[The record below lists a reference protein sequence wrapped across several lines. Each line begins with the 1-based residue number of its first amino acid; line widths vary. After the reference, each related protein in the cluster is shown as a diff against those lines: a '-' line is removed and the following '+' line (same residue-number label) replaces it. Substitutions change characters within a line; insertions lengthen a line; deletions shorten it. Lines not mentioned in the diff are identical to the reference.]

1 MRLVSL
7 EIQDFRQFYGS
18 QRIEFA
24 RDRAKNVTVVHGH
37 NGSGK
42 TALLNAFVWCLYGET
57 TPDLE
62 EPDRLENERTVAEAP
77 VGGTVEVKTR
87 LVYEDAGTTYVVERS
102 RKASKVGETERLKTD
117 EPQLIIW
124 RRRSTGDLEEVGKS
138 NNARQA
144 RLNRTLPHGLYPF
157 FFFNGERVEQLAR
170 PDAFDQVEQGVKTLL
185 DVKLFERTVEHLRKK
200 AVPELSR
207 ELKAVSDVNM
217 RDVLTKIEA
226 KEQEHDRLEAEISQR
241 DSNRIK
247 IDREI
252 SEFESRQEAIEAL
265 AKLARERKDK
275 AANLRDR
282 EDQEREIASDLRHAL
297 SHHGYLALGGS
308 VFDSVEESIDAARQR
323 GEIPAKVKPQ
333 FVTDLLDRGRCICGR
348 ELVPDKIEWKELIK
362 WSENTGLADLE
373 EAISQTAALMGPLR
387 ERGRD
392 YFADIDRFQGRL
404 SAKATEIRTLKEEV
418 ALLDQE
424 LGDET
429 RGVDAQSL
437 AARLSELRKQHLST
451 SADLM
456 VAQRDL
462 GTVKDEL
469 HTLRQQRT
477 RVSARDDRER
487 LIKQQIDSVEC
498 IAEVVE
504 KICELQKERVRST
517 LSAQV
522 SEAWEAAAIKDYR
535 ASVTA
540 EYRLALAKNV
550 GGTEQPVYGPSTG
563 ERQVLAL
570 SFVASLV
577 KAAADDARD
586 TSEHV
591 FGVRQGGFYPLIM
604 DSPFGSLEEEYREKV
619 AEWVP
624 RLAEQVI
631 VLVSNTQWRE
641 EAEKGMRER
650 IGSEYILELHTG
662 KRDQDIDVQLQGNSH
677 SYVRTAEDPFEQ
689 TLIREVS

>member
-18 QRIEFA
+18 QQIEFA
-24 RDRAKNVTVVHGH
+24 CEEAKNVTVVHGH

-62 EPDRLENERTVAEAP
+62 EPDRLENERTVAETP
-77 VGGTVEVKTR
+77 DGGTVEVKAR

-102 RKASKVGETERLKTD
+102 RKASKTSETERLRAD
-117 EPQLIIW
+117 EPQLLIW
-124 RRRSTGDLEEVGKS
+124 KRRSTGDLEEVGRS
-138 NNARQA
+138 NKDRQA

-207 ELKAVSDVNM
+207 ELKGVSDVDM
-217 RDVLTKIEA
+217 RDLLSQIEA
-226 KEQEHDRLEAEISQR
+226 KEKEHDRLEAEISQK
-241 DSNRIK
+241 DSDRVK
-247 IDREI
+247 LEREI
-252 SEFESRQEAIEAL
+252 SEFESQQEAIEQL
-265 AKLARERKDK
+265 AEFARQRKDK
-275 AANLRDR
+275 AVALKAK
-282 EDQEREIASDLRHAL
+282 EDQEREIASDLSREL
-297 SHHGYLALGGS
+297 SQHGYLALAGS
-308 VFDSVEESIDAARQR
+308 VFDSAQESIVAARQR

-348 ELVPDKIEWKELIK
+348 DLVSGEPEWNELLK
-362 WSENTGLADLE
+362 WSEKTGLADLE

-387 ERGRD
+387 ERARD
-392 YFADIDRFQGRL
+392 YFAAIDRFQGRL
-404 SAKATEIRTLKEEV
+404 SANTTDIRTLKEEV

-424 LGDET
+424 LGDGSHGE
-429 RGVDAQSL
+429 DAQFL
-437 AARLSELRKQHLST
+437 AARLAELRRQRLTATANLMIAKRDIST
-451 SADLM
+451 LDDDM
-456 VAQRDL
+456 QR
-462 GTVKDEL
+462 
-469 HTLRQQRT
+469 LRQQRT
-477 RVSARDDRER
+477 RASAHDDRAR
-487 LIKQQIDSVEC
+487 LIKQQIDSAER
-498 IAEVVE
+498 IADVVQQ
-504 KICELQKERVRST
+504 IFELQKERVRST
-517 LSAQV
+517 LSAQI
-522 SEAWEAAAIKDYR
+522 SEAWEAAAIKNYR
-535 ASVTA
+535 ASVTD
-540 EYRLALAKNV
+540 EYRLVLAKNV

-577 KAAADDARD
+577 KAAADSARD

-591 FGVRQGGFYPLIM
+591 FGIRQGGFYPLIM

-641 EAEKGMRER
+641 EAEKGMRDR
-650 IGSEYILELHTG
+650 IGCEYILELHTG
-662 KRDQDIDVQLQGNSH
+662 KRDQDIDIQLQGNSH
-677 SYVRTAEDPFEQ
+677 CYVRTAEDPFEQ
-689 TLIREVS
+689 TLMRKVP